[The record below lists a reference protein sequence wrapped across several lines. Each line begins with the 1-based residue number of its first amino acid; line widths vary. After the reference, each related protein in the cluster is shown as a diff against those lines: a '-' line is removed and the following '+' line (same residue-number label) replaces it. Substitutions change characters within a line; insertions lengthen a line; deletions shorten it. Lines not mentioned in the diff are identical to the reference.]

1 MDNIQLE
8 KLNKFLSLIKKG
20 ISPEELEQFLI
31 LVLDVIQKTRTDF
44 DNISKINIS
53 QIDEAL
59 LYIESLHSKT
69 LSEIDVKN
77 SKVSQTISSMVAEV
91 QKALAEVKAIEV
103 KDGINGKD
111 ADEEA
116 ITQNVLKQIKLPEY
130 KEVILDN
137 AEQIVSKIN
146 TLPLESEFKID
157 AFHIKNLPA
166 SQPTALTT
174 QLTTITATAPGTPD
188 YTIQDL
194 TNAGGYG
201 FVTADE
207 GQSFLKVVLNL
218 QTRVAELET
227 KLQALG
233 LLA

>member
-91 QKALAEVKAIEV
+91 QKALAEVKGFSMV
-103 KDGINGKD
+103 
-111 ADEEA
+111 
-116 ITQNVLKQIKLPEY
+116 
-130 KEVILDN
+130 
-137 AEQIVSKIN
+137 
-146 TLPLESEFKID
+146 FKI
-157 AFHIKNLPA
+157 
-166 SQPTALTT
+166 S
-174 QLTTITATAPGTPD
+174 
-188 YTIQDL
+188 
-194 TNAGGYG
+194 
-201 FVTADE
+201 
-207 GQSFLKVVLNL
+207 
-218 QTRVAELET
+218 
-227 KLQALG
+227 
-233 LLA
+233 